1 MLETVMMVVMMM
13 VTMIERCLRGRASSH
28 MARGPVVV
36 TITSVGGGRL
46 ELRPMWKG
54 GGAETRTS
62 WNHLQV
68 GEILVKKKR
77 FVMMKIYR
85 SGSLFL
91 YNTNL
96 I

>member
-1 MLETVMMVVMMM
+1 MLETVMMVVMMI

-68 GEILVKKKR
+68 GEKR

>member
-1 MLETVMMVVMMM
+1 MLETVMMVVVMM

-36 TITSVGGGRL
+36 TITSVGGGFVRCGKEVVPRL
-46 ELRPMWKG
+46 GPPGITFKLERSR
-54 GGAETRTS
+54 E
-62 WNHLQV
+62 
-68 GEILVKKKR
+68 KKR